1 MPALATMGGEEARR
15 LAETLRRLV
24 AETPL
29 EGAGTVTASFGV
41 AQRRP
46 LEPAE
51 AWFRRVDGGFIAPSR
66 RAATGWSWI
75 RNRLLA
81 EGDRGGS

>member
-1 MPALATMGGEEARR
+1 M
-15 LAETLRRLV
+15 

-29 EGAGTVTASFGV
+29 EGMGTVTASFGV

-51 AWFRRVDGGFIAPSR
+51 VWFRRVDGALD
-66 RAATGWSWI
+66 RAQQAG
-75 RNRLLA
+75 RNRVELDPDPPA
-81 EGDRGGS
+81 G